1 MFAAG
6 EFGPVGGANFVH
18 TFAAS
23 ALLFRERERRTLSVT
38 PSLMHDR

>member
-23 ALLFRERERRTLSVT
+23 ALLFRERYG
-38 PSLMHDR
+38 PSTGAHPLMPDR